1 MAEKEEAG
9 EEEAVGQGWRFV
21 PVCSEI
27 GPVTAAELLADWPAA
42 GLAVDWPRGPHATA
56 AQLQRGAAP
65 AVRAA
70 VAVLAKVQSTRER
83 KSSREGVAKIR
94 FRKESTSKASKLT

>member
-9 EEEAVGQGWRFV
+9 EEEAGQGRRFV
-21 PVCSEI
+21 PVCSAI
-27 GPVTAAELLADWPAA
+27 GPVTAAELPAA

-83 KSSREGVAKIR
+83 KSRREGVW
-94 FRKESTSKASKLT
+94 RK

>member
-1 MAEKEEAG
+1 M
-9 EEEAVGQGWRFV
+9 GQGRRFV
-21 PVCSEI
+21 PVCSAI
-27 GPVTAAELLADWPAA
+27 GPVTAAELPADWPAA

-83 KSSREGVAKIR
+83 KSGREGVW
-94 FRKESTSKASKLT
+94 RK